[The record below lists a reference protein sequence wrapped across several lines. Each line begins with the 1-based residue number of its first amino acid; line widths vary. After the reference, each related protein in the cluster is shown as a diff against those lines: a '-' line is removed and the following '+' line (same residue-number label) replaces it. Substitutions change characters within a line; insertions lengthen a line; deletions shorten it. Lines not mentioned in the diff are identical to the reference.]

1 MKTSINFYVDDLKPK
16 RYLLTLTNTAILTAI
31 ALVLMLAWFGSLLIE
46 NNSLQSKNNIIT
58 VELDGAQEELT
69 MLQAA
74 LVKHTDNSAFKSQ
87 KQHLVDFVAA
97 KQAMLNYV
105 NSKTNESSVD
115 YYQVMK
121 DLTEHH
127 DHDLWLTQF
136 TFNQDKVSF
145 QGYAIQSKAVT
156 NWMSF
161 LQATSSFSGREF
173 SLLEIKEYDD
183 QVVQFTTAT
192 DISNDVV
199 GDD

>member
-46 NNSLQSKNNIIT
+46 NNSLQSKNNVIT